1 MEMQEIISHSE
12 QETAEFAAK
21 FATTVEPGTV
31 IALHG
36 SLGAGKT
43 VFARGFA
50 RGFGVESHIPSPT
63 FTIVQEYP
71 INLKAEVQQWLF
83 HMDLYRIAD
92 SGAALAF
99 GIDEYLNDVNAIKVI
114 EWSERIADILPDST
128 RNVYLEHIN
137 ENERKIILRK

>member
-1 MEMQEIISHSE
+1 MKEIISYSE
-12 QETAEFAAK
+12 QETAEYAGLFAK
-21 FATTVEPGTV
+21 TVEPGAV

-50 RGFGVESHIPSPT
+50 RGLGVEGHIPSPT

-71 INLKAEVQQWLF
+71 VNIKAEVQQCLF

-99 GIDEYLNDVNAIKVI
+99 GIDEYLDDRNAIKLI
-114 EWSERIADILPDST
+114 EWSDRIADILPPST
-128 RNVYLEHIN
+128 RNIYLEHLD
-137 ENERKIILRK
+137 ENKRRIRVDS

>member
-1 MEMQEIISHSE
+1 MKEILSQSE
-12 QETAEFAAK
+12 QETAEFAAD
-21 FATTVEPGTV
+21 FAKTVSPGRC

-50 RGFGVESHIPSPT
+50 RGLGVRGHIPSPT

-71 INLKAEVQQWLF
+71 VELENAAGQQLLF

-92 SGAALAF
+92 SAAALAF
-99 GIDEYLNDVNAIKVI
+99 GIEEYLDDLNAVKLI
-114 EWSERIADILPDST
+114 EWSDRIADILPAST
-128 RNVYLEHIN
+128 CNIFIEHVDENVRRI
-137 ENERKIILRK
+137 KVGK